1 MHGCMLYWAE
11 GAKSRNFVASANSDP
26 HMMTLFLRFL
36 RDCYGVTDDR
46 VALAVNCHVN
56 NGLSAPTQEYAGME
70 RPEWLDLR

>member
-1 MHGCMLYWAE
+1 
-11 GAKSRNFVASANSDP
+11 
-26 HMMTLFLRFL
+26 MTLFLRFL

-56 NGLSAPTQEYAGME
+56 NRLSAPTQEYAGME